1 MRFKSLFFVRVDC
14 RCNEKRCDFPRRAG
28 SIVTMN
34 DEFLEPSV
42 EPMGELRRISMGMIF
57 EEFLAFFSL
66 ERGALLTTKLLA
78 TKPGASIRAY
88 LDGVGDSRKSMT
100 NPLRYLAMT
109 TALVTLTFF
118 FFIPRQG
125 FVDDVQKGI
134 DFRQTTQE
142 RGQDDESEVEA
153 KRQQV
158 VALLTEIE
166 SESKGRLGRANARK
180 ARESIDETLA
190 ERVGEITIAW
200 MNVLLLVSLPL
211 NAFLTSICFRK
222 SKFNV
227 AEHFVINAY
236 VLGGQNVAAVIM
248 LAPSGIGE
256 IAGIITGLYM
266 LLSFGYQFVVWR
278 QVFEL
283 KTWFWGAFGFG
294 LVLVSATAY
303 MILQAV
309 FTFTL
314 LWLTT

>member
-1 MRFKSLFFVRVDC
+1 
-14 RCNEKRCDFPRRAG
+14 
-28 SIVTMN
+28 MN
-34 DEFLEPSV
+34 DVPSQRPRDTQRPLDAPTEPT
-42 EPMGELRRISMGMIF
+42 GEQPRISMGMIF

-78 TKPGASIRAY
+78 SRPGASIRAY
-88 LDGVGDSRKSMT
+88 LEGAGGSRKSMT

-109 TALVTLTFF
+109 TALVTLAFF

-134 DFRQTTQE
+134 DFGEQ
-142 RGQDDESEVEA
+142 QDGATKKEPSEIES

-166 SESKGRLGRANARK
+166 TDSKSRLTRANARK
-180 ARESIDETLA
+180 ARESIVETLA

-211 NAFLTSICFRK
+211 NACLTSICFRK
-222 SKFNV
+222 SNFNV

-236 VLGGQNVAAVIM
+236 ILGGQNVAAVVM
-248 LAPSGIGE
+248 LVPSGIGE
-256 IAGIITGLYM
+256 LAGVLTGLY
-266 LLSFGYQFVVWR
+266 LVLSFCYQFIVWR

-283 KTWFWGAFGFG
+283 KTWFWGAFGLG

-303 MILQAV
+303 LVLQTL
-309 FTFTL
+309 FTFAL